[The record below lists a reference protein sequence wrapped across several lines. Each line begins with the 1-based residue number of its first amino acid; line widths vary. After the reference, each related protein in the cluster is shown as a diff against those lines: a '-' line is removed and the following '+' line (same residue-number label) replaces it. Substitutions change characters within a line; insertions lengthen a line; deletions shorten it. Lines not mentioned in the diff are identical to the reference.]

1 MCLTYEPAKS
11 DMLWLET
18 QLTFPKIYKEVFF
31 SYTVNISIDEFSSQL
46 CRRLRGVGLSVK
58 AVKSNVLL
66 INRKIYL
73 WITNKTVQEEKPYL
87 KEFMLEQKIA
97 RIGYILRLDEIP
109 LWGCVQISS
118 KHLINEENP
127 TTEEEKS

>member
-1 MCLTYEPAKS
+1 MNITYEPAKS

-31 SYTVNISIDEFSSQL
+31 SYTVNILADDFSVQL
-46 CRRLRGVGLSVK
+46 SRRLRDIGLRTKVVK
-58 AVKSNVLL
+58 NHVLL

-73 WITNKTVQEEKPYL
+73 WITNKPIQDEKTYL
-87 KEFMLEQKIA
+87 KEFMLEQKVA

-109 LWGCVQISS
+109 QWGCVQISS
-118 KHLINEENP
+118 KHLLNEENP
-127 TTEEEKS
+127 ITEDKKS